1 MLFDDLAR
9 QMASAVVAFF
19 AITSLLIVVVSLL
32 ETTTI
37 FTSCFCI
44 YCNRQIDFITTF
56 IATFITTS
64 RCFDIKNIHCKI
76 IQSVLI

>member
-9 QMASAVVAFF
+9 RMASVVVAFF

-37 FTSCFCI
+37 FTLCFCI
-44 YCNRQIDFITTF
+44 YCNRQIEFITTF

-76 IQSVLI
+76 MQSVLI